1 VEPSVSSPTRRVRA
15 ALSIVALGGLAALIA
30 GCGTVG
36 YTEATGDSQRGR
48 ELFVEKC
55 GSCHVLADAGTNGTI
70 GPNLDDAF
78 RRSREDGLGESTIA
92 QVVLNQIA
100 YPIVNPPT
108 EQPGMPADIVTGQD
122 AEDVATYVSEVAG
135 LDAPARPQPPVPPP
149 GGEPP
154 PPGGEPPPPGGDP
167 LAEGKEVFASAGCG
181 TCHTLADAGTSG
193 TVGPNLDESRPSKE
207 LAVDRVTNGGGAM
220 PPFADQLSPEQ
231 IDAVA
236 AYVSSAAGG

>member
-1 VEPSVSSPTRRVRA
+1 VEPSVSSPTRRARA
-15 ALSIVALGGLAALIA
+15 ALSIVALGALAALIA

-48 ELFVEKC
+48 ELFIQKC
-55 GSCHVLADAGTNGTI
+55 GQCHVLADAGTKGAI

-78 RRSREDGLGESTIA
+78 RRSREDGLGQSTIA

-100 YPIVNPPT
+100 YPIENPPT

-122 AEDVATYVSEVAG
+122 AEDVASYVSEVAG
-135 LDAPARPQPPVPPP
+135 LETQPQPQPPPQPPT
-149 GGEPP
+149 P

-181 TCHTLADAGTSG
+181 TCHALADAGSTG
-193 TVGPNLDESRPSKE
+193 TVGPNLDESMPSKE
-207 LAVDRVTNGGGAM
+207 LAVDRVTNGQGAM
-220 PPFADQLSPEQ
+220 PPFSGQLSEQQ

-236 AYVSSAAGG
+236 TYVSTAAGG

>member
-1 VEPSVSSPTRRVRA
+1 MEPSVSSPTRRARA
-15 ALSIVALGGLAALIA
+15 AISIVALGVLAALIA

-36 YTEATGDSQRGR
+36 YTEANGDSQRGR
-48 ELFVEKC
+48 ELFIQSC
-55 GSCHVLADAGTNGTI
+55 GQCHVLADAGTRGAI

-78 RRSREDGLGESTIA
+78 RRSREDGLGQSTIA

-135 LDAPARPQPPVPPP
+135 LETQPQPPQPPP
-149 GGEPP
+149 MP

-181 TCHTLADAGTSG
+181 TCHALADAGSTG
-193 TVGPNLDESRPSKE
+193 TVGPNLDESMPSKE
-207 LAVDRVTNGGGAM
+207 LAVDRVTNGQGAM
-220 PPFADQLSPEQ
+220 PPFSGQLSEQQ

-236 AYVSSAAGG
+236 TYVSTAAGG

>member
-15 ALSIVALGGLAALIA
+15 ALTIVALGGLAALIA

-48 ELFVEKC
+48 ELFVQKC
-55 GSCHVLADAGTNGTI
+55 GQCHVLADAGTKGQI

-135 LDAPARPQPPVPPP
+135 LDAPPRPQPPV
-149 GGEPP
+149 P

-167 LAEGKEVFASAGCG
+167 LAEGKQVFASAGCG
-181 TCHTLADAGTSG
+181 TCHALADAGSTG
-193 TVGPNLDESRPSKE
+193 TVGPNLDESMPSKE
-207 LAVDRVTNGGGAM
+207 LAVDRVTNGAGAM
-220 PPFADQLSPEQ
+220 PPFADQLTEQQ

-236 AYVSSAAGG
+236 TYVSSAAGG